1 MRLQNDMKNA
11 RMNSMEL
18 TPEQILNSVEEK
30 TQVSYMY
37 NKIEKEKYQ

>member
-30 TQVSYMY
+30 TQVSY
-37 NKIEKEKYQ
+37 KIKEKISIDCH